1 MDRSFQPVDWQ
12 PKATAGKGTQVPMPF
27 LAAVPAAQLL
37 PAGVIT
43 SATFNGCLIEAAR
56 HSGLEDQEIAD
67 AIHIC
72 HGYMSRF
79 MRGVAQQ
86 WAKRL
91 VSFMRVTHSLAPLQW
106 MAAQVGCELVVRDA
120 QAARIAEL
128 QAELQQLQRGAA

>member
-1 MDRSFQPVDWQ
+1 MDRTFPPGDWQ
-12 PKATAGKGTQVPMPF
+12 PQATAGKGSQVAMPF
-27 LAAVPAAQLL
+27 LGVVPASQLL
-37 PAGVIT
+37 PAPVLA

-91 VSFMRVTHSLAPLQW
+91 VAFMRVTRSLAPLQW
-106 MAAQVGCELVVRDA
+106 MAREMGCELVVRDM
-120 QAARIAEL
+120 QQARIAEL
-128 QAELQQLQRGAA
+128 QAELMQLQRGAA